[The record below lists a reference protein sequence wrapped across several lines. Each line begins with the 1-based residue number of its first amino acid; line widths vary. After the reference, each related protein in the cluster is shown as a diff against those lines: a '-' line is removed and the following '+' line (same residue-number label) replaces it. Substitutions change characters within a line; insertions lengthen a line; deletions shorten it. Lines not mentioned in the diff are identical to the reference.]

1 MSVKI
6 KWNDNDITDIVATI
20 TWAGSAYSAAR
31 SVEFTLLNPAGDSH
45 FSIPTPALGDVIKL
59 YDDKNL
65 LFYGKLIKRSRT
77 GEAGTKSF
85 LAYDLMWYLL
95 KNKATYKFRKKKPEQ
110 IAALVCKDLKIKT
123 KNIAKTNV
131 KISKIFFQN
140 REYYNIIL
148 AAYTKAKQKKGIK
161 YQPIMDGKYF
171 SVIKKGSLIDL
182 EIYQNEGIT
191 ESSYEESLES
201 MVNKVVIYNSKNK
214 NIGTV
219 SNKNWVKTYG
229 TMQDSISV
237 DKGNGQ
243 KQAKNTLAG
252 IDKSASIT
260 AIGDLRCLDGYG
272 LKIHDTDSGLSGTF
286 WIENDTHTFENGVHM
301 MTLELA
307 FKNVMETES
316 GDSESKSKSSPSGS
330 RTTSSGILN
339 GKKVPA
345 LFTAYYPSNSKM
357 EGGFTDCRGKKLDPS
372 KYTCA
377 GPKSLK
383 YGTKIQVLGT
393 KTSRDKKVHTV
404 NDVGGAINIV
414 NGRYHFDILM
424 SSAAQC
430 NRFGKRYGYAIIG
443 NGTGYK
449 QVSSSSSKSNS
460 KADKVIAKAKS
471 YIGKVR
477 YNMGSSS
484 PDSGVSDC
492 SGFTQHVFR
501 KAVGKEIG
509 RTTSIQVTKGQRVS
523 KKNLKKG
530 DLVLFQG
537 TYRPGVSHVGI
548 YIGNSKFIHCSSSG
562 GVKISSLNKTYY
574 VQHWMQGRRIL

>member
-1 MSVKI
+1 MI
-6 KWNDNDITDIVATI
+6 KLKWKDNDITNIVSTI
-20 TWAGSAYSAAR
+20 TWSGSAYSAAR
-31 SVEFTLLNPAGDSH
+31 SVEFTLLNPAGDKH

-59 YDDKNL
+59 YDDSKL
-65 LFYGKLIKRSRT
+65 LFYGKLIRRSRT
-77 GEAGTKSF
+77 GEAGTASF
-85 LAYDLMWYLL
+85 LAYDLLRYLL
-95 KNKATYKFRKKKPEQ
+95 KNKGTYKFKKKKPEQ
-110 IAALVCKDLKIKT
+110 IARLICKDLKIKT

-131 KISKIFFQN
+131 IIPKIFFQN
-140 REYYNIIL
+140 CEYYNIIL
-148 AAYTKAKQKKGIK
+148 AAYTKAKKKNGIK
-161 YQPIMDGKYF
+161 YQPIMQGQYF
-171 SVIKKGSLIDL
+171 SVIKKGTLLDL

-201 MVNKVVIYNSKNK
+201 MVNKVTIYNSKNK
-214 NIGTV
+214 KIGTV
-219 SNKNWVKTYG
+219 SNKNWVKAYG
-229 TMQDSISV
+229 VMQESISV
-237 DKGNGQ
+237 DKGNGK
-243 KQAKNTLAG
+243 KQAKSTLAG
-252 IDKSASIT
+252 VDKTASIT
-260 AIGDLRCLDGYG
+260 AIGDLRCLAGYG
-272 LKIHDTDSGLSGTF
+272 LKIHDTDTGLSGTF

-307 FKNVMETES
+307 FKNAMETTS
-316 GDSESKSKSSPSGS
+316 GDSESKSSSSSSGT
-330 RTTSSGILN
+330 TTSSGILN

-383 YGTKIQVLGT
+383 YGTQIQVLGT

-414 NGRYHFDILM
+414 NGRYHFDLLM

-449 QVSSSSSKSNS
+449 QVSSSSYKSNS
-460 KADKVIAKAKS
+460 KADKVITKAKS

-492 SGFTQHVFR
+492 SGFTSHVFR

-509 RTTSIQVTKGQRVS
+509 RTTSIQATKGRKVS
-523 KKNLKKG
+523 KKDLQKG

-548 YIGNSKFIHCSSSG
+548 YIGDSKFIHCSSSG

>member
-1 MSVKI
+1 MSI
-6 KWNDNDITDIVATI
+6 KLKWKDNDITDIVSTI
-20 TWAGSAYSAAR
+20 TWSGSAYSAAR
-31 SVEFTLLNPAGDSH
+31 SVEFTLLNPAGDKH
-45 FSIPTPALGDVIKL
+45 FSIPTPSLGDVIKL
-59 YDDKNL
+59 YDDSKL
-65 LFYGKLIKRSRT
+65 LFYGKLIRRSRT
-77 GEAGTKSF
+77 GEAGTASF
-85 LAYDLMWYLL
+85 LAYDLLWYLL
-95 KNKATYKFRKKKPEQ
+95 KNKGTYKFKKKKPEQ
-110 IAALVCKDLKIKT
+110 IARLICKDLKIKT

-131 KISKIFFQN
+131 IIPKIFFQN

-148 AAYTKAKQKKGIK
+148 AAYTKAKKKKGIK
-161 YQPIMDGKYF
+161 YQPIMQGQHF
-171 SVIKKGSLIDL
+171 SVIKKGALLDL

-201 MVNKVVIYNSKNK
+201 MVNKVAIYNSKNK
-214 NIGTV
+214 KIGTV
-219 SNKNWVKTYG
+219 SNKNWVKAYG
-229 TMQDSISV
+229 ALQESISV
-237 DKGNGQ
+237 DKGNG
-243 KQAKNTLAG
+243 KRQAKNTLAG
-252 IDKSASIT
+252 IDKTASIT
-260 AIGDLRCLDGYG
+260 AIGDLRCLAGYG
-272 LKIHDTDSGLSGTF
+272 LKIHDTDTGLNGTF
-286 WIENDTHTFENGVHM
+286 WIENDTHTFENGIHM

-307 FKNVMETES
+307 FKNVMETAS
-316 GDSESKSKSSPSGS
+316 GDSESKSSSSS
-330 RTTSSGILN
+330 STTTTSSGILN

-383 YGTKIQVLGT
+383 YGTQIQVLGT

-414 NGRYHFDILM
+414 NGRYHFDLLM

-430 NRFGKRYGYAIIG
+430 NKFGKRYGYAIIG

-449 QVSSSSSKSNS
+449 QVSSSSSGNSS
-460 KADKVIAKAKS
+460 KADKVITKAKS

-492 SGFTQHVFR
+492 SGFTSHVFR
-501 KAVGKEIG
+501 KAAGKEIG
-509 RTTSIQVTKGQRVS
+509 RTTTIQATKGRKVS
-523 KKNLKKG
+523 KKNLQKG

-548 YIGNSKFIHCSSSG
+548 YIGGSKFIHCSSSG
-562 GVKISSLNKTYY
+562 GVKISSLNQTYY
-574 VQHWMQGRRIL
+574 TQHWMQGRRVL

>member
-1 MSVKI
+1 MI
-6 KWNDNDITDIVATI
+6 KLKWKDNDITNIVSTI
-20 TWAGSAYSAAR
+20 TWSGSAYSAAR
-31 SVEFTLLNPAGDSH
+31 SVEFTLLNPVGDKH

-59 YDDKNL
+59 YDDNKL
-65 LFYGKLIKRSRT
+65 LFYGKLIRRSRT
-77 GEAGTKSF
+77 GEAGTASF
-85 LAYDLMWYLL
+85 LAYDLLWYLL
-95 KNKATYKFRKKKPEQ
+95 KNKATYKFKKKKPEQ
-110 IAALVCKDLKIKT
+110 ITRLICKDLKIKT

-131 KISKIFFQN
+131 IIPKIFFQN

-148 AAYTKAKQKKGIK
+148 AAYTKAKKKNGIK
-161 YQPIMDGKYF
+161 YQPIMQGQYF
-171 SVIKKGSLIDL
+171 SVIKKGALVDL

-201 MVNKVVIYNSKNK
+201 MVNKVAIYNSKNK
-214 NIGTV
+214 KIGTV

-229 TMQDSISV
+229 AMQESISV
-237 DKGNGQ
+237 DKGNGK

-252 IDKSASIT
+252 VDKTASIT
-260 AIGDLRCLDGYG
+260 AIGDLRCLAGYG
-272 LKIHDTDSGLSGTF
+272 LKIHDTDTGLNGTF

-307 FKNVMETES
+307 FKNAMETAS
-316 GDSESKSKSSPSGS
+316 GDSESKSSSSSSGT
-330 RTTSSGILN
+330 TTSSGILN

-383 YGTKIQVLGT
+383 YGTQIQVLGT

-414 NGRYHFDILM
+414 NGRYHFDLLM

-430 NRFGKRYGYAIIG
+430 NKFGKRYGYAIIG

-449 QVSSSSSKSNS
+449 QVSSSSSKGNS

-477 YNMGSSS
+477 YNMGLSS

-492 SGFTQHVFR
+492 SGFTSHVFR

-509 RTTSIQVTKGQRVS
+509 RTTSIQATKGRKVS
-523 KKNLKKG
+523 KKDLQKG

-548 YIGNSKFIHCSSSG
+548 YIGDSKFIHCSSSG

>member
-1 MSVKI
+1 MI
-6 KWNDNDITDIVATI
+6 KLKWKDNDITNIVSTI
-20 TWAGSAYSAAR
+20 TWSGSAYSAAR
-31 SVEFTLLNPAGDSH
+31 SVEFTLLNPAGDKH

-59 YDDKNL
+59 YDDSKL
-65 LFYGKLIKRSRT
+65 LFYGKLIRRSRT
-77 GEAGTKSF
+77 GEAGTASF
-85 LAYDLMWYLL
+85 LAYDLLRYLL
-95 KNKATYKFRKKKPEQ
+95 KNKGTYKFKKKKPEQ
-110 IAALVCKDLKIKT
+110 IARLICKDLKIKT

-131 KISKIFFQN
+131 IIPKIFFQN
-140 REYYNIIL
+140 CEYYNIIL
-148 AAYTKAKQKKGIK
+148 AAYTKAKKKNGIK
-161 YQPIMDGKYF
+161 YQPIMQGQYF
-171 SVIKKGSLIDL
+171 SVIKKGTLLDL

-201 MVNKVVIYNSKNK
+201 MVNKVAIYNSKNK
-214 NIGTV
+214 KIGTV
-219 SNKNWVKTYG
+219 SNKNWVKAYG
-229 TMQDSISV
+229 VMQESISV
-237 DKGNGQ
+237 DKGNGK
-243 KQAKNTLAG
+243 KQAKSTLAG
-252 IDKSASIT
+252 VDKTASIT
-260 AIGDLRCLDGYG
+260 AIGDLRCLAGYG
-272 LKIHDTDSGLSGTF
+272 LKIHDTDTGLSGTF

-307 FKNVMETES
+307 FKNAMETTS
-316 GDSESKSKSSPSGS
+316 GDSESKSSSSSSGT
-330 RTTSSGILN
+330 TTSSGILN

-383 YGTKIQVLGT
+383 YGTQIQVLGT

-414 NGRYHFDILM
+414 NGRYHFDLLM

-449 QVSSSSSKSNS
+449 QVSSSSYKSNS
-460 KADKVIAKAKS
+460 KADKVITKAKS

-492 SGFTQHVFR
+492 SGFTSHVFR

-509 RTTSIQVTKGQRVS
+509 RTTSIQATKGRKVS
-523 KKNLKKG
+523 KKDLQKG

-548 YIGNSKFIHCSSSG
+548 YIGDSKFIHCSSSG

>member
-1 MSVKI
+1 MI
-6 KWNDNDITDIVATI
+6 KLKWKDNDITNIVLTI
-20 TWAGSAYSAAR
+20 TWSGSAYSAAR
-31 SVEFTLLNPAGDSH
+31 SVEFTLLNPAGDKH

-59 YDDKNL
+59 YDDSKL
-65 LFYGKLIKRSRT
+65 LFYGKLIRRSRT
-77 GEAGTKSF
+77 GEAGTASF
-85 LAYDLMWYLL
+85 LAYDLLRYLL
-95 KNKATYKFRKKKPEQ
+95 KNKGTYKFKKKKPEQ
-110 IAALVCKDLKIKT
+110 IARLICKDLKIKT

-131 KISKIFFQN
+131 IIPKIFFQN

-148 AAYTKAKQKKGIK
+148 AAYTKAKKKNGIK
-161 YQPIMDGKYF
+161 YQPIMQGQYF
-171 SVIKKGSLIDL
+171 SVIKKGTLLDL

-201 MVNKVVIYNSKNK
+201 MVNKVAIYNSKNK
-214 NIGTV
+214 KIGTV
-219 SNKNWVKTYG
+219 SNKNWVKAYG
-229 TMQDSISV
+229 VMQESISV
-237 DKGNGQ
+237 DKGNGK
-243 KQAKNTLAG
+243 KQAKSTLAG
-252 IDKSASIT
+252 VDKTASIT
-260 AIGDLRCLDGYG
+260 AIGDLRCLAGYG
-272 LKIHDTDSGLSGTF
+272 LKIHDTDTGLSGTF

-307 FKNVMETES
+307 FKNAMETTS
-316 GDSESKSKSSPSGS
+316 GDSESKSSSSSSGT
-330 RTTSSGILN
+330 TTSSGILN

-383 YGTKIQVLGT
+383 YGTQIQVLGT

-414 NGRYHFDILM
+414 NGRYHFDLLM

-449 QVSSSSSKSNS
+449 QVSSSSYKSNS
-460 KADKVIAKAKS
+460 KADKVITKAKS

-492 SGFTQHVFR
+492 SGFTSHVFR

-509 RTTSIQVTKGQRVS
+509 RTTSIQATKGRKVS
-523 KKNLKKG
+523 KKDLQKG

-548 YIGNSKFIHCSSSG
+548 YIGDSKFIHCSSSG

>member
-1 MSVKI
+1 MI
-6 KWNDNDITDIVATI
+6 KLKWKDNDITNIVLTI
-20 TWAGSAYSAAR
+20 TWSGSAYSAAR
-31 SVEFTLLNPAGDSH
+31 SVEFTLLNPAGDKH

-59 YDDKNL
+59 YDDSKL
-65 LFYGKLIKRSRT
+65 LFYGKLIRRSRT
-77 GEAGTKSF
+77 GEAGTASF
-85 LAYDLMWYLL
+85 LAYDLLRYLL
-95 KNKATYKFRKKKPEQ
+95 KNKGTYKFKKKKPEQ
-110 IAALVCKDLKIKT
+110 IARLICKDLKIKT

-131 KISKIFFQN
+131 IIPKIFFQN

-148 AAYTKAKQKKGIK
+148 AAYTKAKKKNGIK
-161 YQPIMDGKYF
+161 YQPIMQGQYF
-171 SVIKKGSLIDL
+171 SVIKKGTLLDL

-201 MVNKVVIYNSKNK
+201 MVNKVAIYNSKNK
-214 NIGTV
+214 KIGTV
-219 SNKNWVKTYG
+219 SNKNWVKAYG
-229 TMQDSISV
+229 VMQESISV
-237 DKGNGQ
+237 DKGNGK
-243 KQAKNTLAG
+243 KQAKSTLAG
-252 IDKSASIT
+252 VDKTASIT
-260 AIGDLRCLDGYG
+260 AIGDLRCLAGYG
-272 LKIHDTDSGLSGTF
+272 LKIHDTDTGLSGTF

-307 FKNVMETES
+307 FKNAMETTS
-316 GDSESKSKSSPSGS
+316 GDSESKSSSSSSGT
-330 RTTSSGILN
+330 TTSSGILN

-383 YGTKIQVLGT
+383 YGTQIQVLGT

-414 NGRYHFDILM
+414 NGRYHFDLLM

-449 QVSSSSSKSNS
+449 QVSSSSYKSNS
-460 KADKVIAKAKS
+460 KADKVITKAKS

-492 SGFTQHVFR
+492 SGFTPHVFR

-509 RTTSIQVTKGQRVS
+509 RTTSIQATKGRKVS
-523 KKNLKKG
+523 KKDLQKG

-548 YIGNSKFIHCSSSG
+548 YIGDSKFIHCSSSG

>member
-1 MSVKI
+1 M
-6 KWNDNDITDIVATI
+6 
-20 TWAGSAYSAAR
+20 
-31 SVEFTLLNPAGDSH
+31 
-45 FSIPTPALGDVIKL
+45 
-59 YDDKNL
+59 
-65 LFYGKLIKRSRT
+65 
-77 GEAGTKSF
+77 
-85 LAYDLMWYLL
+85 
-95 KNKATYKFRKKKPEQ
+95 
-110 IAALVCKDLKIKT
+110 LVS

-214 NIGTV
+214 KIGTV

-252 IDKSASIT
+252 MDKSASIT
-260 AIGDLRCLDGYG
+260 AIGDLRCLAGYG

-307 FKNVMETES
+307 FKNIMETES
-316 GDSESKSKSSPSGS
+316 GDSESKSKSSSSGS

-562 GVKISSLNKTYY
+562 GVKIAA
-574 VQHWMQGRRIL
+574 